1 MALFG
6 RREDLKLVPWF
17 SPAEWHRVYEQ
28 IYSNNDDEQ
37 IKAYETLL
45 AWKARM
51 PKLPVGVDCTLS
63 IIQVCLRDR
72 EWTPK
77 IDNAELPVH
86 YENDLCLMYSTA
98 IMRFLNHISNIGH
111 TKQTS
116 LFQIAKQL
124 NIPEWIVNLRHDA
137 AHGHEL
143 PSIDVLRIAINVLL
157 TWLHEEYWI
166 AEAKA
171 LAEYYIKEAEVLEVN
186 ESEDTEAFT
195 DLIELWVAIGLYIN
209 AGYELVDSIPDMQLQ
224 ETLQD
229 LRTYAVKLSQQIVKN
244 EDSDE
249 EESEATYELKNVKLK
264 KKYTLTTA
272 RAILLAEISRYLG
285 KNNQIINKENIVLNA
300 LLESEAFLPTID
312 ILSIFSDKDDD
323 VKIEDELPITIIQFW
338 QDIIILLQ
346 NTNMLEA
353 LVLKLLALVGN
364 EQEPEYKRHIA
375 ALWISAIAQG
385 FVKLT
390 IAQQTFWTLE
400 HEIQKTNKTI
410 SQKELNLEVKE
421 KINTNYPNLQNVLT
435 LNVSNTVPRIFTD
448 IHFVLDIILHAN
460 TFTRKFITP
469 FLQLVI
475 PKLDV
480 DQKEHLLKLIQIYT
494 QNEFSDKLQN
504 SNITKEIFTIEDINK
519 TNIEYNK
526 FMNKD
531 VPSKKLNTLTL
542 ADKTIRNNQWKL
554 AHVQYRWA
562 ECPIGILPWQIDSL
576 QYLKPIKVMPTKSN
590 VSILNS
596 DIIPG
601 IVDKTNLRMQSQ
613 INWDNVLRKKKR
625 LKRKQPK
632 GEADVIMY
640 KAIEIVKRQK

>member
-6 RREDLKLVPWF
+6 KREDLKLVPWF
-17 SPAEWHRVYEQ
+17 SPAEWHQVYKQ
-28 IYSNNDDEQ
+28 IYSNNNDKQVE
-37 IKAYETLL
+37 AYETLL

-51 PKLPVGVDCTLS
+51 SKLPVGVDCTLS

-77 IDNAELPVH
+77 IDNAELPIH

-143 PSIDVLRIAINVLL
+143 PSIDVLRIAVNLLL

-171 LAEYYIKEAEVLEVN
+171 LEKYYAKKVEIMEIN

-195 DLIELWVAIGLYIN
+195 DLIELWVAIGLYIR
-209 AGYELVDSIPDMQLQ
+209 AGYDLVDSIPDTQLQ
-224 ETLQD
+224 KTLYD
-229 LRTYAVKLSQQIVKN
+229 LRMYAVKLTQQIEN
-244 EDSDE
+244 NE
-249 EESEATYELKNVKLK
+249 EESEHIVELKNVRIK
-264 KKYTLTTA
+264 KKYSLSAA

-285 KNNQIINKENIVLNA
+285 KNNQIVNKENIVLNA
-300 LLESEAFLPTID
+300 LLESEAFLLTAD
-312 ILSIFSDKDDD
+312 ILTIFSEKDD
-323 VKIEDELPITIIQFW
+323 IETNVEDQLPISIIQFW

-346 NTNMLEA
+346 DVNMLEA
-353 LVLKLLALVGN
+353 LILKLLTLVKN
-364 EQEPEYKRHIA
+364 EQEPEYKRHMA
-375 ALWISAIAQG
+375 ALWINTIAQG
-385 FVKLT
+385 FAKLS
-390 IAQQTFWTLE
+390 IAQQMFCTLE
-400 HEIQKTNKTI
+400 HKLRKTKNPI
-410 SQKELNLEVKE
+410 SQKALSLKVEEEINKKYLNLR
-421 KINTNYPNLQNVLT
+421 NVLF
-435 LNVSNTVPRIFTD
+435 LNISNTIPRFLTD
-448 IHFVLDIILHAN
+448 IHFLTDIILNAN
-460 TFTRKFITP
+460 MFTCKFISP
-469 FLQLVI
+469 LLQLVI

-494 QNEFSDKLQN
+494 QNEFNKFDGL
-504 SNITKEIFTIEDINK
+504 SNKINEEIFTIEDI
-519 TNIEYNK
+519 I
-526 FMNKD
+526 
-531 VPSKKLNTLTL
+531 KLNSEHNDELNKKEEQLRKVTL
-542 ADKTIRNNQWKL
+542 ADQNIRNNQWKL
-554 AHVQYRWA
+554 THVQYSWT

-576 QYLKPIKVMPTKSN
+576 QYLKPIKVIATNSNELIPTL
-590 VSILNS
+590 VS

-613 INWDNVLRKKKR
+613 IIWDNVLRKKRR
-625 LKRKQPK
+625 LKRKQQK
-632 GEADVIMY
+632 GEIDIMY
-640 KAIEIVKRQK
+640 KAIEMVKKQK